1 MRKTKIICTLGP
13 STDSP
18 EILEAMMKSGM
29 DVARFNF
36 SHGTHEDH
44 KRRLEMLKGLRKKLN
59 IPVAALLDTKGPEIR
74 LKTFEKGEV
83 YLETGQ
89 HFTLTARE
97 VTAPGRFAAS
107 PIKTWPR
114 MCAWAAR
121 LCWMTA

>member
-44 KRRLEMLKGLRKKLN
+44 KRRLEMLKDLRKKLN
-59 IPVAALLDTKGPEIR
+59 IPVAALLDTKGPENPPED
-74 LKTFEKGEV
+74 L
-83 YLETGQ
+83 
-89 HFTLTARE
+89 
-97 VTAPGRFAAS
+97 
-107 PIKTWPR
+107 
-114 MCAWAAR
+114 
-121 LCWMTA
+121 

>member
-44 KRRLEMLKGLRKKLN
+44 KRRLEMLKGLRKKTEH
-59 IPVAALLDTKGPEIR
+59 PGGRPAGHQGTGDPPED
-74 LKTFEKGEV
+74 L
-83 YLETGQ
+83 
-89 HFTLTARE
+89 
-97 VTAPGRFAAS
+97 
-107 PIKTWPR
+107 
-114 MCAWAAR
+114 
-121 LCWMTA
+121 

>member
-44 KRRLEMLKGLRKKLN
+44 KRRLEMLKDLRKKLN

-74 LKTFEKGEV
+74 LKTFEK
-83 YLETGQ
+83 
-89 HFTLTARE
+89 
-97 VTAPGRFAAS
+97 
-107 PIKTWPR
+107 
-114 MCAWAAR
+114 
-121 LCWMTA
+121 

>member
-44 KRRLEMLKGLRKKLN
+44 KRRLEMLKDLSWISRS
-59 IPVAALLDTKGPEIR
+59 
-74 LKTFEKGEV
+74 
-83 YLETGQ
+83 Q
-89 HFTLTARE
+89 HFW
-97 VTAPGRFAAS
+97 
-107 PIKTWPR
+107 IPR
-114 MCAWAAR
+114 DRRSA
-121 LCWMTA
+121 

>member
-44 KRRLEMLKGLRKKLN
+44 KRRLEMLKGRLAGHQGTGD
-59 IPVAALLDTKGPEIR
+59 PPED
-74 LKTFEKGEV
+74 L
-83 YLETGQ
+83 
-89 HFTLTARE
+89 
-97 VTAPGRFAAS
+97 
-107 PIKTWPR
+107 
-114 MCAWAAR
+114 
-121 LCWMTA
+121 